1 MTFFY
6 AQIDDSNVCVAVT
19 QTAETV
25 NAPNMVPVDSL
36 DIELCGQVYDPQ
48 SGNFNAPAPH
58 PTVPQSV
65 SRFQARA
72 ALHLAGYLPA
82 VEALMTNEATPML
95 ARLAWQDALTF
106 ERHSPTVLGMG
117 AALGLDDAA
126 IDALFVTAAQITA

>member
-1 MTFFY
+1 MAYIY
-6 AQIDDSNVCVAVT
+6 AQINPEGVCVAVT
-19 QTAETV
+19 QAYAYI
-25 NAPNMVPVDSL
+25 NADNMIPVDSL
-36 DIELCGQVYDPQ
+36 DIGLCGQVYDPQ

-117 AALGLDDAA
+117 AALGLDEAA
-126 IDALFVTAAQITA
+126 IDQMFITAAQITA